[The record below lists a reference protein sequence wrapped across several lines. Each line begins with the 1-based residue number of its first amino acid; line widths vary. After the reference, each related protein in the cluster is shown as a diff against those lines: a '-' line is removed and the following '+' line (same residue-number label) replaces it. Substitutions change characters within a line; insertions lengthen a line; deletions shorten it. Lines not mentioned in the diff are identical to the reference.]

1 LLTKDGKR
9 ADQLI
14 FLEQRDR
21 DEGASAGEFDKCD
34 ARRVSALGVEPLGF
48 DIGNVHQLFRSSEA
62 PKTGF
67 GTPAARLCQQPLG
80 KLGGHAQQCDWSP
93 KIVVIKVHD
102 AEVSLANTSGVLQ
115 H

>member
-1 LLTKDGKR
+1 MLTKDGKR

-67 GTPAARLCQQPLG
+67 GTQRRGSASSHSAN
-80 KLGGHAQQCDWSP
+80 LGGTLSSATGRQKS
-93 KIVVIKVHD
+93 
-102 AEVSLANTSGVLQ
+102 SS
-115 H
+115 